1 MKKIFLFVLTM
12 LFVLTCALSASA
24 NPNGGLPRSNT
35 FPTGMT
41 PAETLEYFHHK
52 ITDGEPGLAWDIL
65 TEDYKNAFRS
75 YESFAAGYR
84 TTIISRPG
92 HIRQLQRDADTI
104 ELFYLLKAE
113 DRENDRQ
120 IAVQTFECSTVLKKV
135 QGCWRL
141 DSGTGKRVSRVVLGS
156 RETARIVLMDYHE
169 CITQKEMRRA
179 WSFLGDGYKKS
190 FGSFSAFCNGFTT
203 TVSSVISDAVEV
215 ADGPDMTTIEYTLT
229 AKDATPETN
238 VVQVFKG
245 AANLEVVPGRGW
257 VITSARNKL
266 ESRYFPPKW

>member
-12 LFVLTCALSASA
+12 VFALTCTLSASA

-35 FPTGMT
+35 FPVGMS

-65 TEDYKNAFRS
+65 TEDYKNSLRS
-75 YESFAAGYR
+75 YENFAEGYR
-84 TTIISRPG
+84 TTISSRPSN
-92 HIRQLQRDADTI
+92 IRQLQRDADTL

-113 DRENDRQ
+113 DWENDRQ
-120 IAVQTFECSTVLKKV
+120 IVVQTFECSTVLKRV

-141 DSGTGKRVSRVVLGS
+141 DSGTGKRLSREVLGS
-156 RETARIVLMDYHE
+156 RETAKAILMDYHE
-169 CITQKEMRRA
+169 CITHKEMRRA

-190 FGSFSAFCNGFTT
+190 FGDFPAFCNGFTT
-203 TVSSVISDAVEV
+203 TVSSVISDAVHV
-215 ADGPDMTTIEYTLT
+215 ADGPDMTAIAYTLT
-229 AKDATPETN
+229 AKDSTPETN
-238 VVQVFKG
+238 VVQIFKG
-245 AANLEVVPGRGW
+245 EANLEVVPGRGW

>member
-1 MKKIFLFVLTM
+1 MKKIILLVLTT

-24 NPNGGLPRSNT
+24 NPDGGLPRSNT
-35 FPTGMT
+35 FRAGMT

-52 ITDGEPGLAWDIL
+52 ITEGEPGLAWDIL
-65 TEDYKNAFRS
+65 TEDFKNAYRS

-84 TTIISRPG
+84 TTLISRPSN
-92 HIRQLQRDADTI
+92 IRQLQRDADTV

-120 IAVQTFECSTVLKKV
+120 ISVQTFECSTVLKKI

-141 DSGTGKRVSRVVLGS
+141 DSGTGKRVSRVVPGP

-169 CITQKEMRRA
+169 CITHKELRRA
-179 WSFLGDGYKKS
+179 WNFLGDNYKKS
-190 FGSFSAFCNGFTT
+190 FGSFPAFCDGFAT
-203 TVSSVISDAVEV
+203 TVSSVISDATHV

-229 AKDATPETN
+229 AKDATPEAN

-257 VITSARNKL
+257 VIVTASNKL
-266 ESRYFPPKW
+266 VERYFPPKW

>member
-1 MKKIFLFVLTM
+1 MKKIFLFILTTVFA
-12 LFVLTCALSASA
+12 LAVALSASA
-24 NPNGGLPRSNT
+24 NPYGGLPRSNT
-35 FPTGMT
+35 FPVGMT

-84 TTIISRPG
+84 TTLTSRPG
-92 HIRQLQRDADTI
+92 HIRQLQRDTDTV

-120 IAVQTFECSTVLKKV
+120 ITVQTFECSTVLKKV

-169 CITQKEMRRA
+169 CITHKEMRRA

-203 TVSSVISDAVEV
+203 TVSSVISDADNV
-215 ADGPDMTTIEYTLT
+215 ADGPDMTAIAYTLT

-245 AANLEVVPGRGW
+245 EANLEVVPGRGW

>member
-1 MKKIFLFVLTM
+1 MKKILLFVLATV
-12 LFVLTCALSASA
+12 LALTCALSASA
-24 NPNGGLPRSNT
+24 NPDGGLPRSNT
-35 FPTGMT
+35 YPVGMT

-84 TTIISRPG
+84 TTITSRPSN
-92 HIRQLQRDADTI
+92 IRQLQRDADTL

-120 IAVQTFECSTVLKKV
+120 IVVQTFECSTVLKRV

-141 DSGTGKRVSRVVLGS
+141 DSGTGKRLSRVVLGS
-156 RETARIVLMDYHE
+156 RETARAVLMDYHE
-169 CITQKEMRRA
+169 CITHKEMRRA
-179 WSFLGDGYKKS
+179 WSFLGNDYKKS
-190 FGSFSAFCNGFTT
+190 FGSFSAFCDGFTT
-203 TVSSVISDAVEV
+203 TVSSVISDAASV
-215 ADGPDMTTIEYTLT
+215 ADGPNMTTIEYTLT
-229 AKDATPETN
+229 AKDATPEAN
-238 VVQVFKG
+238 IVQVFKG
-245 AANLEVVPGRGW
+245 AANLEVEPGRGW
-257 VITSARNKL
+257 VIITASNKL

>member
-1 MKKIFLFVLTM
+1 MKRLIIFVLTM
-12 LFVLTCALSASA
+12 VFALTCALSASA
-24 NPNGGLPRSNT
+24 NPYGGVPRSYT

-65 TEDYKNAFRS
+65 TEDYKNSFRS
-75 YESFAAGYR
+75 YENFAEGYR
-84 TTIISRPG
+84 TTITSRPSN
-92 HIRQLQRDADTI
+92 IRQLQRDANTL

-120 IAVQTFECSTVLKKV
+120 NVVQTFECSTVLKRV
-135 QGCWRL
+135 NNCWML
-141 DSGTGKRVSRVVLGS
+141 DSGTGKRLSRVVLGS
-156 RETARIVLMDYHE
+156 RETAKAILMGYHE
-169 CITQKEMRRA
+169 CITHKEMRRA
-179 WSFLGDGYKKS
+179 WSFLGDNYKKS

-257 VITSARNKL
+257 IIVTASNKL
-266 ESRYFPPKW
+266 EDRYFPPKW

>member
-1 MKKIFLFVLTM
+1 MKKIFLFILTTVFA
-12 LFVLTCALSASA
+12 LAVALSASA
-24 NPNGGLPRSNT
+24 NPYGGLPRSNT
-35 FPTGMT
+35 FPVGMT

-75 YESFAAGYR
+75 YGNFAEGYR
-84 TTIISRPG
+84 TTITSRPG
-92 HIRQLQRDADTI
+92 NIRQLQRDANTL

-120 IAVQTFECSTVLKKV
+120 IVVQTFECSTVLKRV
-135 QGCWRL
+135 NNCWML
-141 DSGTGKRVSRVVLGS
+141 DSGTGKRLSRVVLGS
-156 RETARIVLMDYHE
+156 RETAKAILMDYHE
-169 CITQKEMRRA
+169 CITHKEMRRA
-179 WSFLGDGYKKS
+179 WSFLGDGYKNS

-203 TVSSVISDAVEV
+203 TVSSVISDADNV
-215 ADGPDMTTIEYTLT
+215 ADGPDMTAIAYTLT

-245 AANLEVVPGRGW
+245 EANLEVVPGRGW